1 MGRASD
7 WREDVGAV
15 ARDGD
20 APPTVELDR
29 HSRGRDAQGNLGR
42 SRLAPEGDTREVRL
56 RARREGLALML
67 ASTVGSLLILY
78 GVWLGLRA
86 IFQRW

>member
-1 MGRASD
+1 M
-7 WREDVGAV
+7 

-42 SRLAPEGDTREVRL
+42 SRLAPEDDTREVRLRL

-67 ASTVGSLLILY
+67 ASAVVSLLILY